1 LETKLNKSKFK
12 NSKEIITK
20 ILDQMEERISGIKVE
35 VEELSLLDSNKK
47 IVIMTTTSKT
57 SGSQSRDQ
65 TYESLVQR
73 GIQDTD

>member
-1 LETKLNKSKFK
+1 
-12 NSKEIITK
+12 
-20 ILDQMEERISGIKVE
+20 MEERISGIKVE